1 MESQSKLLDLYQL
14 LLNEL
19 MFTFNVKTTHALA
32 IKGGLMVAIFLWA
45 VFKRRAI
52 ALWVYKFFTKRM
64 AQAHIK
70 SPFHFRLRMNAAIL
84 KPASYLMLYF
94 IFITLTSFLNF
105 GPYGPFITKV
115 TGSIYWILMAFLALR
130 VLKGFEKLIKDESQ
144 KNKKNSELEFFLFKI
159 TGYIIYPL
167 TLYAVFAGWGV
178 DLFPLIAGLG
188 IFGMAFALGAQDFLK
203 NFFGSVTIIMDKTF
217 KRDDHI
223 KTKELEGIVEELGF
237 RSTTIRQPDKT
248 LVTVPNAKLADGPI
262 VNLTKMQCRRI
273 DLVLPL
279 DYKTPSK
286 SLLKITD
293 KIRTFIAQ
301 HPGFVH
307 DTKKAST
314 IVHISALGDAGVE
327 IMCQFFTKST
337 KFAEYM
343 ALKEESILKF
353 MEIIEK
359 EGAEL
364 ASTVYALPAQK
375 S

>member
-1 MESQSKLLDLYQL
+1 MESQSKFFDLLHFF
-14 LLNEL
+14 LNEL
-19 MFTFNVKTTHALA
+19 MFIFNVKTTQALA
-32 IKGGLMVAIFLWA
+32 IKGGIIVGIFLLA
-45 VFKRRAI
+45 FIKRRAMT
-52 ALWVYKFFTKRM
+52 LWVYKFLSKRM
-64 AQAHIK
+64 AQAKIK
-70 SPFHFRLRMNAAIL
+70 SPLPFRLRMNAAIL
-84 KPASYLMLYF
+84 KPASYLILYF
-94 IFITLTSFLNF
+94 IFISLASFLNF
-105 GPYGPFITKV
+105 GPYAPFISKLTS
-115 TGSIYWILMAFLALR
+115 SIYWILLAFLALR
-130 VLKGFEKLIKDESQ
+130 TLKGLEKQVKDESQ

-159 TGYIIYPL
+159 SRYIIYPL
-167 TLYAVFAGWGV
+167 ALYAVFAVWGV

-279 DYKTPSK
+279 DYKTPSQ
-286 SLLKITD
+286 SLLSITQ
-293 KIRTFIAQ
+293 KIRDYIA
-301 HPGFVH
+301 HHSGFVH
-307 DTKKAST
+307 DGKKAST
-314 IVHISALGDAGVE
+314 VVHINALGDAGVE
-327 IMCQFFTKST
+327 IMCQFFTKTT
-337 KFAEYM
+337 KFGEYM